1 MPLVDRVRRTIRQHR
16 LATPDTRV
24 LVALSGGPDSV
35 ALAHLLR
42 ALDRARELRLVGLVH
57 FNHQLRPAA
66 DADERFCAAL
76 ADALG
81 LPLDVE
87 REDVGARARRERRS
101 IEDAAHVAR
110 HAFFERARLRADA
123 DVVALGHTRDDQAE
137 TVLLR
142 LLRGT
147 GARGRA
153 GMYPRRGALVRP
165 LLDCRRAEVRR
176 WLVDRGIGCVE
187 DESNQNVAIPR
198 NRVRI
203 ELLPILERRFNPSIV
218 DVLADEA
225 ELARDEW
232 EWMAQEADAL
242 VARAAAREGG
252 AWRFDVEALG
262 AAPRALRRLA
272 LWRAMAATSGG
283 RRVAFAH
290 VSDALGLLEAPDGTR
305 LDGPGQ
311 RLERV
316 GRQLVLRGRPPGAVG
331 RPAGERMNLFEYSL
345 SIPGEVEL
353 PEAGCVLSA
362 ATSAGPVPP
371 GGPGAQVAIVRGDL
385 CRSPLSVRNRRPG
398 DRFRP
403 AGLGGR
409 KKLQDYFVDRK
420 VSRAERDRV
429 PIVVDGEGRI
439 VWVAGHAI
447 GDEFRVTD
455 PSQGMLILRL
465 KALGGSA

>member
-1 MPLVDRVRRTIRQHR
+1 MDVLDRVRRTIRQHR
-16 LATPDTRV
+16 LAAPETRV

-42 ALDRARELRLVGLVH
+42 ALDGSRELRLVGFAH
-57 FNHQLRPAA
+57 FNHRLRASA
-66 DADERFCAAL
+66 DADERLCAAIA
-76 ADALG
+76 ADFG

-87 REDVGARARRERRS
+87 REDVRARARRERRS
-101 IEDAAHVAR
+101 LEDAAHLAR
-110 HAFFERARLRADA
+110 HAFFDRARLRAAA

-142 LLRGT
+142 LVRGA
-147 GARGRA
+147 GARGLA

-165 LLDCRRAEVRR
+165 LLDCRRAELRR
-176 WLVDRGIGCVE
+176 WLEEQGVAFVE
-187 DESNQNVAIPR
+187 DESNRDVAVPR
-198 NRVRI
+198 NRLRI
-203 ELLPILERRFNPSIV
+203 ELLPLLERRFNPAVV

-232 EWMAQEADAL
+232 AYMAEQADAL
-242 VARAAAREGG
+242 LARG
-252 AWRFDVEALG
+252 ATRAGDQWRLDVNLLA

-272 LWRAMAATSGG
+272 LWRVMSDAAGG

-290 VSDALGLLEAPDGTR
+290 VNDAIGLLDAPDGAR
-305 LDGPGQ
+305 LDAPGQ

-316 GRQLVLRGRPPGAVG
+316 GRQLVLTGRTPGAAG
-331 RPAGERMNLFEYSL
+331 RRAGEPVNLFEYPL

-353 PEAGCVLSA
+353 PEAGCIVSA

-371 GGPGAQVAIVRGDL
+371 AGPAAQVAVRGDC
-385 CRSPLSVRNRRPG
+385 CRPPLSVRNRRPG

-403 AGLGGR
+403 VGLGGR

-420 VSRAERDRV
+420 IARAERDRV
-429 PIVVDGEGRI
+429 PIVVDGDGRI

-447 GDEFRVTD
+447 GEEFRVTD
-455 PSQGMLILRL
+455 PSQAVLILTI
-465 KALGGSA
+465 KALGGPA